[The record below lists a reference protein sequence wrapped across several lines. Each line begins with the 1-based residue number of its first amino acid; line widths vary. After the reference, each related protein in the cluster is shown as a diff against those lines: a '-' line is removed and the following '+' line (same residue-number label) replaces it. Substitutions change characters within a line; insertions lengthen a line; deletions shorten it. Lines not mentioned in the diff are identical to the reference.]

1 MRDGEKLNRLVS
13 HTYQNYAR
21 KLQAVYIEGFRGFDK
36 LNIPNYP
43 DGANRRTVNQ
53 WIESDPEA
61 LFKFIK
67 HSGRGS
73 VRIDR
78 QSFKKLQSK
87 LLREGKL
94 YKEEGQKTYRLIS
107 LRDRDRKW
115 QSIGKV
121 VGVRKKPI

>member
-1 MRDGEKLNRLVS
+1 MPIFTVVILLKMRDGEKLNRLVS

-36 LNIPNYP
+36 LSIPNYP

-73 VRIDR
+73 VRI
-78 QSFKKLQSK
+78 SLKKH
-87 LLREGKL
+87 
-94 YKEEGQKTYRLIS
+94 
-107 LRDRDRKW
+107 
-115 QSIGKV
+115 
-121 VGVRKKPI
+121 GVDTSQPVSD

>member
-1 MRDGEKLNRLVS
+1 MRDGEKSNRLVR

-21 KLQAVYIEGFRGFDK
+21 KLNDVYTKGFRGFDK
-36 LNIPNYP
+36 LSIPDYP
-43 DGANRRTVNQ
+43 DGANRRTVDE

-87 LLREGKL
+87 LLKEGKL

-121 VGVRKKPI
+121 VGVRKK